1 MKKIIALFLLCGILL
16 LSFIACENNA
26 NENNE
31 NETIK
36 NGNDTNGDSSD
47 VGSTDNKDATETLK
61 ETPASDFEY
70 TVSSSGKSVFIT
82 KHIGN
87 SEEVV
92 IPSEIE
98 DLPVIQI
105 KSGAFE
111 NSIVKNVVLPKT
123 VTGIGGAFK
132 NCTSL
137 SSVTIPQDSELYI
150 IGQSAFE
157 NCTSLKTINLEV
169 AEKLTTIEGK
179 AFRNCSSIEEIILP
193 KNLKDVYA
201 EAFSNC
207 SSLKSV
213 TISSE
218 LKYAGGIGVPLG
230 VPFYDNPAIEK
241 IIFTDGIQTINAYA
255 NFGITS
261 EAEIII
267 PKSVK
272 TFESDT
278 FFIYAPTKF
287 TFLGDCPENE
297 LTLFAGEHPIIICYN
312 PNTDGWDTCV
322 WKDKYT
328 FVPME

>member
-1 MKKIIALFLLCGILL
+1 MKKIFALFLLCSLLL
-16 LSFIACENNA
+16 LSFIACDRNA

-31 NETIK
+31 NETSE
-36 NGNDTNGDSSD
+36 NGKDTNGDS
-47 VGSTDNKDATETLK
+47 TDTDDTTETLK

-105 KSGAFE
+105 KSNAFE
-111 NSIVKNVVLPKT
+111 NSSVKNVVLPKT

-137 SSVTIPQDSELYI
+137 SSVTLPQDSELYI

-169 AEKLTTIEGK
+169 AEKLKTIEGK
-179 AFRNCSSIEEIILP
+179 AFSNCSSIEEISLP
-193 KNLKDVYA
+193 KNLEEVGKF
-201 EAFSNC
+201 AFEKCTSLKNITIPSNLSMKSYDAPRFHEL
-207 SSLKSV
+207 SSL
-213 TISSE
+213 
-218 LKYAGGIGVPLG
+218 
-230 VPFYDNPAIEK
+230 EK
-241 IIFTDGIQTINAYA
+241 IIFEEGREDINAYA
-255 NFGITS
+255 FFGINS

-297 LTLFAGEHPIIICYN
+297 LTFFAGEQPITICYD
-312 PNTDGWDTCV
+312 PDADGWDTCV

-328 FVPME
+328 FVPIE

>member
-1 MKKIIALFLLCGILL
+1 MKKIIALFLLCSLLL

-26 NENNE
+26 NGNNENGNE
-31 NETIK
+31 NETNK
-36 NGNDTNGDSSD
+36 TDDDTND
-47 VGSTDNKDATETLK
+47 GSTNTDDSTEELK

-82 KHIGN
+82 KYIGN

-111 NSIVKNVVLPKT
+111 NSTVKNAVLPKS
-123 VTGIGGAFK
+123 VTGIGSAFK
-132 NCTSL
+132 NCASL

-179 AFRNCSSIEEIILP
+179 AFSNCSSIEEIILP
-193 KNLKDVYA
+193 KNLKEVYA
-201 EAFSNC
+201 EAFSSC

-297 LTLFAGEHPIIICYN
+297 LTLFAGEQPITICYDPDTN
-312 PNTDGWDTCV
+312 GWDTCV

-328 FVPME
+328 FVPIE